1 MKQRKRKGK
10 KRINKKRLLIVIV
23 VIACLIFGVSRIVV
37 SLKNMITPKNQ
48 VEQQTKTN
56 DEIQAEKERV
66 INVYVDPEK
75 GGINQGL
82 STPDGSLKEK
92 DINLDIAKRVKANLE
107 KHNDVK
113 VFMTREYDENKSIDD
128 RVSSAKDNNAD
139 ILVSIR
145 LNAQANSDEA
155 EGLDT
160 YYSDLDTKKK
170 LVRKDESKDKDSKE
184 EIVSSIRNKENADSD
199 IENPLKSSKEGKNIK
214 EEKVKRDNLSEA
226 LAKSVQS
233 TTLSFIDMKDRGV
246 VKKNFDVLTYTKM
259 PSIIVQCGFI
269 SNKKDGEKLQEDKYR
284 QDISEGISE
293 GILNF
298 IDSNRNKIIADRVN
312 FR

>member
-66 INVYVDPEK
+66 INVYVDPAK